1 MLQIFQTNFFII
13 FLLCL
18 LVLQCSTT
26 KKLPSGQRLLSKQ
39 TVIVDNQKI
48 NPSKIDFLFNNNP
61 NKKIFGLPLKLYVNN
76 LVNKNQDSL
85 FDIWIDKNPKKN
97 KIINKIFSKKQV
109 DQLKKYRISINNW
122 LKKNSEIPATIDSI
136 SLKKNIDR
144 INQYYKNLGYFNN
157 KISYLVKNIGD
168 TKSEITYQIF
178 RGNHYKIDSIKT
190 NIESKTIKKI
200 YDNHLNDSFLKSNDF
215 FSVQNLSDER
225 DRLLK
230 LFRNNGIFDFEQ
242 SSIRFKVFLDNIE
255 SKSTIPIYLEISD
268 RKKRFKDSLVTI
280 PYFVSKINEVN
291 LLVRDPDNYNDIFS
305 DTLKFNNINILSSN
319 KLNYKPEVLSDFVT
333 LKKGDIYSE
342 QERSNTFKYFSELK
356 NFKYPI
362 IKLKESEIDSLKLNV
377 DIDLTPMEKYSLG
390 LDLDLSHS
398 NIEDFGVSLGTS
410 IISRNIFKRA
420 DFLEFVVKGSIGS
433 SKNVTTSNDFF
444 NLIEFGSDINLNIP
458 KIVFPFNINSIIPRS
473 SSPKTKIIIGTS
485 IQENVGLD
493 RQNFASKIEYEWTPK
508 PNLNINFNLL
518 DFEFIKNRAVNN
530 YFFVYRNSYDRLNF
544 ISKSINYQSDYLD
557 KNSNLLIPAGTNFFI
572 EEVKK
577 NNTSILNGSVNYQN
591 IIDIDERK
599 KRLTSDNFI
608 FGSSISFTKNNQ
620 ENIFDEDFS
629 QYKFKLEWV
638 GSLLNSLIKR
648 KNNDNLK
655 EIFDVIPSQFIKSE
669 INYIKHWR
677 ISKENVIAF
686 RYFSGLAVPFGN
698 SNNIPFTR
706 SYFGG
711 GSNDNRAWRV
721 YKLGPG
727 SSENENEFNE
737 ANLKIAFNIEYR
749 FPILGSVK
757 GALFIDFGNIW
768 NVFDNV
774 NDEKMKFNGFRDLNE
789 IAIGSGFGIRYD
801 FDFFIFRLDTGFK
814 TYDPSLEVSDRWF
827 KNTSLRKAVFN
838 IGINY
843 PF

>member
-1 MLQIFQTNFFII
+1 MLQIFQTNLFII

-18 LVLQCSTT
+18 LVSQCSTT

-39 TVIVDNQKI
+39 TVIVDDQKI
-48 NPSKIDFLFNNNP
+48 NPSNIDFLFSNNP
-61 NKKIFGLPLKLYVNN
+61 NRKIFGLPLKLYVYN

-109 DQLKKYRISINNW
+109 NQLKKYRISINNW

-493 RQNFASKIEYEWTPK
+493 RQNFASKIEYEWKPK